1 MLTKKVALY
10 ITLCSFTVSSG
21 CGRGISQIKLAD
33 ENISGAAKNQIIIK
47 RKLNDLSSAKSTIT
61 ISAKDKVKSIK
72 PLGVEIVQ
80 VPDNISVKDYMQK
93 LSTDPTIEYMEPNY
107 IRKVAMLE
115 EDYSKNQLENL
126 KEYINSNIHQ
136 SMSPL
141 KIFEAGFNDPD
152 LKLQYGITSIN
163 AQNAWSITKGD
174 ESIIIAVVDTGVD
187 LNHPDLEANLVKG
200 YTTVKGTLSP
210 NDDNGHGTHVSG
222 VIGAIADNG
231 IGVAG
236 LAPKCKIMPIKVLS
250 AKGDGNDSDI
260 AEGIVWAIDHGA
272 KVINLSLGGGGAGR
286 TLENAMLYAY
296 NSNVLVIAAMGNNG
310 ANVKNYPAAYKNVVA
325 VGASDVKNRIAP
337 FSNYGDWISVTAPGL
352 KIYSTFPTYK
362 VELSRYN
369 LSTSYA
375 ILSGTSMSVPYV
387 SALAAL
393 ILSKNKNL
401 SRAEV
406 RKKIEQNTID
416 IDKKGFD
423 ESSGFGLIDASKSLI
438 K

>member
-1 MLTKKVALY
+1 MPTKKVALH
-10 ITLCSFTVSSG
+10 IMLCAFTLTTG
-21 CGRGISQIKLAD
+21 CGRGVSLPSP
-33 ENISGAAKNQIIIK
+33 ENQDKSGANKNQLIIK
-47 RKLNDLSSAKSTIT
+47 RKLTDIANSKSIVS
-61 ISAKDKVKSIK
+61 IESKNKVKSIK

-80 VPDNISVKDYMQK
+80 VPEGITVKEYMKQ
-93 LSTDPTIEYMEPNY
+93 LSNDPTIDYVEPNY

-115 EDYSKNQLENL
+115 ENYVADQKKELKQYIDDNISKSFN
-126 KEYINSNIHQ
+126 
-136 SMSPL
+136 PL
-141 KIFEAGFNDPD
+141 KIFKSNLNDPD
-152 LKLQYGITSIN
+152 LKLQYGIKNIN
-163 AQNAWSITKGD
+163 AENAWSVTRGD
-174 ESIIIAVVDTGVD
+174 ESIIVAVVDTGVD

-200 YTTVKGTLSP
+200 YTTVKGTTSA

-222 VIGAIADNG
+222 VIGAIANNG

-236 LAPKCKIMPIKVLS
+236 LSSKCKIMPIKVLS

-286 TLENAMLYAY
+286 TLENAILYAY
-296 NSNVLVIAAMGNNG
+296 NSNAIVIAAMGNNG

-325 VGASDVKNRIAP
+325 VGASDAKNKIAP
-337 FSNYGDWISVTAPGL
+337 FSNYGEWISVTAPGL
-352 KIYSTFPTYK
+352 KIHSTLPTYK

-369 LSTSYA
+369 LTPNYG
-375 ILSGTSMSVPYV
+375 ILSGTSMAVPYV
-387 SALAAL
+387 SALAGL

-401 SRAEV
+401 SRSEV
-406 RKKIEQNTID
+406 RKRIEQNTND

-423 ESSGFGLIDASKSLI
+423 DSSGFGLIDASKSLS